1 MRFRVTPYH
10 GNLLGDHER
19 LAAFREAISSRA
31 RGLTYDLG
39 AGSGILSFFAS
50 EHADRVIAIERDPK
64 IAACARENLSCLDN
78 VIVINEDALHHEF
91 SEADTIICEMLDTAL
106 IDEEQ
111 VPVLRRA
118 LRFLRD
124 EGTVIP
130 QAVFN
135 AAEPVSVSC
144 ENIMYDEN
152 LSQQSSGP
160 MRVYDRVEFREDL
173 HEMFRGSLRL
183 EALDKFNAIR
193 ITSFTMTAPGII
205 CGPTPM
211 MNPPLIIP
219 LGETF
224 ERGEVEIELSYRMG
238 GGFDSVEASIK
249 DFI

>member
-50 EHADRVIAIERDPK
+50 EYADRVIAIERDPK
-64 IAACARENLSCLDN
+64 IAACAGENLSGLDN
-78 VIVINEDALHHEF
+78 VSVVNEDALHYEF
-91 SEADTIICEMLDTAL
+91 TAADTIICEMLDTAL

-118 LRFLRD
+118 LKFLRD
-124 EGTVIP
+124 DGTVIP

-135 AAEPVSVSC
+135 AAEPVTVNF

-152 LSQQSSGP
+152 LSQPSSGP
-160 MRVYDRVEFREDL
+160 MRVYDRVEFRGNLPEI
-173 HEMFRGSLRL
+173 FRGSLKL
-183 EALDKFNAIR
+183 QASSPFNAIR
-193 ITSFTMTAPGII
+193 IISFTLTAPGII

-219 LGETF
+219 LGETGDK
-224 ERGEVEIELSYRMG
+224 GEVEIKLSYRMG
-238 GGFDSVEASIK
+238 GGLDSVEASI
-249 DFI
+249 I